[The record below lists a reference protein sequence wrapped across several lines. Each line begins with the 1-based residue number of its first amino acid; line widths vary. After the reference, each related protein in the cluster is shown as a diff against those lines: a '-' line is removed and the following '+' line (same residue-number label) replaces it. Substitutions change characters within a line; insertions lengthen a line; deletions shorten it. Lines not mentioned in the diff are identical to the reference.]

1 MCMSLLVLSR
11 KPSIKINQE
20 NLAFVGLIQPRI
32 IFSLQSEGY
41 WNQAVF
47 GSRNLCK
54 LNNRNIYLVVY
65 IQQAKFYL
73 HYSQDHCPKT
83 ENMSLIVMLGTLEG
97 NRRNVTC
104 KSYPKEVILF
114 KKKANMHTCMHI
126 HRHKHIINNH
136 MLGIE

>member
-1 MCMSLLVLSR
+1 MYEFISTI
-11 KPSIKINQE
+11 KEAINKINQE
-20 NLAFVGLIQPRI
+20 NLAFVRLIQPKI

-83 ENMSLIVMLGTLEG
+83 ENMSLIVMFGILEG

-114 KKKANMHTCMHI
+114 MKKANIHTYMHT
-126 HRHKHIINNH
+126 HKHIINNH